1 MRTRI
6 GIRREDRNLWERR
19 APLIPAHVRELQGNH
34 PLEIWVEPS
43 AIRVFSDDDYRREGA
58 VVTNDLSPCQVIIA
72 VKEVPLSAIY
82 ADKTYLFFSHTA
94 KGQPQNREMLRRL
107 ADRKCTL
114 IDYERIIDDRGRR
127 LVFFGRQAGQAGM
140 VDTLWALGRKL
151 RQEGFSTPLLHVEQ
165 TWRYPSLA
173 EAKEAVSQ
181 AGREVAEKGLPSK
194 LAPLLVGF
202 SGYGHTS
209 QGAQEI
215 FDLLPFQEVEPENV
229 DTLFRESNPANRQFY
244 KIVFREEHMVEPG
257 RKGKPFN
264 LQEYYRQPHL
274 YRSRFADYLPYL
286 TALVNCIYWEP
297 RFPRFVTFHDLK
309 KLYLNNGQPRL
320 RVIGDVSCDVGGSV
334 ECTVK
339 CTDPDSPVYVYD
351 LQQDRARDDLA
362 GTGPVVLAVYNL
374 PAEISLES
382 SVFFSQVLKD
392 FIPAVAQA
400 DFHRRFEDL
409 ELPPV
414 LKRAVILQR
423 GELSPDYAYLKG
435 FLGR

>member
-1 MRTRI
+1 
-6 GIRREDRNLWERR
+6 
-19 APLIPAHVRELQGNH
+19 
-34 PLEIWVEPS
+34 
-43 AIRVFSDDDYRREGA
+43 
-58 VVTNDLSPCQVIIA
+58 
-72 VKEVPLSAIY
+72 
-82 ADKTYLFFSHTA
+82 
-94 KGQPQNREMLRRL
+94 MLRRL
-107 ADRKCTL
+107 ADSKCTL

-229 DTLFRESNPANRQFY
+229 EALFGENNPANRQFY

-264 LQEYYRQPHL
+264 LQEYYSQPHL

-320 RVIGDVSCDVGGSV
+320 RVIGDVSCDIGGSV

-414 LKRAVILQR
+414 LKRAVILHR
-423 GELSPDYAYLKG
+423 GQLSPDYAYLKRY
-435 FLGR
+435 LGR